1 MKASIRKPYAGPSM
15 KIKPKISV
23 DLPTYVSTKDAAGYL
38 NRKVGTLHRWSCL
51 GAGPIAPIKIYGR
64 LGWRLSELAALL
76 KA

>member
-1 MKASIRKPYAGPSM
+1 
-15 KIKPKISV
+15 
-23 DLPTYVSTKDAAGYL
+23 
-38 NRKVGTLHRWSCL
+38 VGTLHRWSCL

>member
-23 DLPTYVSTKDAAGYL
+23 DLPTYVSTKDAAQYL
-38 NRKVGTLHRWSCL
+38 NRKPATLHGWSSS